1 MEITLSIN
9 GFNRMKNKII
19 LMSLLLPSFLMMFT
33 PSAIAV
39 ENGFFCSNCTIQEA
53 AEIAKREAP
62 PKVHCVIKSSPTEDY
77 IEECSSLT
85 NRYFVVNESSRQI
98 FPFTVFHNNQ
108 KGNRQQL
115 TLATRDSALT
125 SEQRQAILKALDA
138 KLQLGPALQELASTM
153 SGPSASMANLVN
165 SNLAQDADSALFS
178 QSNTQSSD
186 PTSGCANDPHKH
198 ALENALSE
206 SHRVLLEYNARA
218 SFQAMVTKSK
228 YSSLKDA
235 FTEWKFTGFGMQGG
249 AYQGGFNISWQH
261 SIGAYTLFERYV
273 HFTELHWSVTLNEA
287 NNIDVRLS
295 STNSIIDGNSVASL
309 LSRPTGALPPKIS
322 VCLLQVLTDLYFDK
336 SLSERANDRQTQ
348 HFDSSS
354 EMIGRNEKRDG
365 GWICQTTLFDRN
377 GNVLIKFLSR
387 CR

>member
-1 MEITLSIN
+1 MN
-9 GFNRMKNKII
+9 NKI
-19 LMSLLLPSFLMMFT
+19 MLLLMMFT
-33 PSAIAV
+33 SSAMAV
-39 ENGFFCSNCTIQEA
+39 ENGFFCSNCTYQEA
-53 AEIAKREAP
+53 AEIAKREAA
-62 PKVHCVIKSSPTEDY
+62 PKVHCVIKRSPTEDY

-85 NRYFVVNESSRQI
+85 NRFFVVNESSRQI

-115 TLATRDSALT
+115 TLATRDSSLT
-125 SEQRQAILKALDA
+125 SEQRLAILKALDA
-138 KLQLGPALQELASTM
+138 KLQLGPALQELASIM
-153 SGPSASMANLVN
+153 SGPVASMASVAS
-165 SNLAQDADSALFS
+165 SNLIQDADSAWYR
-178 QSNTQSSD
+178 QSTTRSSD
-186 PTSGCANDPHKH
+186 PTSACANDPHKH

-273 HFTELHWSVTLNEA
+273 HLTELHWSVTLNEA
-287 NNIDVRLS
+287 NNIDVKIS
-295 STNSIIDGNSVASL
+295 TTNSIIDGNSVASL

-322 VCLLQVLTDLYFDK
+322 VCLLQVLQDLHFDK

-354 EMIGRNEKRDG
+354 EMIGRNEKRDD
-365 GWICQTTLFDRN
+365 GWVCQTTLYDRH
-377 GNVLIKFLSR
+377 GNVMIKFLSR